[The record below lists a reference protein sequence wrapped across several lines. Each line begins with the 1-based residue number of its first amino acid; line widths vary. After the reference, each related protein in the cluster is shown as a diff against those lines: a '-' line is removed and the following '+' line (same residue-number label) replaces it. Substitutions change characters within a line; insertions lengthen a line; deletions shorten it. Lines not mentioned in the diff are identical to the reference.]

1 MTVRYLLIA
10 LMLSSLVGC
19 SDESSEL
26 ARKEQNNDLTRPLNS
41 LDGLGLKP
49 NLGSLPKPPTI

>member
-1 MTVRYLLIA
+1 MTVKYLLIA

-19 SDESSEL
+19 SGESSEL
-26 ARKEQNNDLTRPLNS
+26 DREEYNNDLARPLNS

-49 NLGSLPKPPTI
+49 NPGSLPKPPTI